1 MSERWRPGK
10 RATIIATLFAVA
22 LVLLPF
28 LFWYDTWFGRTLND
42 RKLEEYL
49 LDAKKPRRQ
58 QQALVQI
65 GERLARGDRSVTRW
79 YPQVVELSRHSND
92 ELRQTAAW
100 IMGQDRNHESFHEA
114 LKPMLNDAS
123 PMVRRNAALALAGFR
138 DDAARR
144 ILSEMLSPS
153 IVNAPAAG
161 KVAFRLTQGQYANPG
176 TLLARI
182 GETEVR
188 AQVPGEVRERL
199 VADGSDVTIDDRL
212 IDLGPDQGHVWE
224 ALRALYLI
232 GTAEDLEAVQ
242 RYARPVAGWDD
253 RVRQQASLTIRQIE
267 SRRGAAAVQ

>member
-1 MSERWRPGK
+1 VLL
-10 RATIIATLFAVA
+10 ATLFAVA

-28 LFWYDTWFGRTLND
+28 LFWYDTWFGRALSD

-49 LDAKKPRRQ
+49 LDVSKPRRQ

-79 YPQVVELSRHSND
+79 YPPIVELSRHSND

-100 IMGQDRNHESFHEA
+100 LMGQDRHHEAFHEA
-114 LKPMLNDAS
+114 LKPMISDGS
-123 PMVRRNAALALAGFR
+123 PMVRRNAALALAAFR

-144 ILSEMLSPS
+144 VLTEMLSHA
-153 IVNAPAAG
+153 IVTAPASG

-176 TLLARI
+176 TLLARV

-188 AQVPGEVRERL
+188 AHVPGEVRERL